1 MKKLIFTLSFC
12 CLGLMAQAQ
21 SIKTGLKAGL
31 NLGSARVQEIQQDWE
46 SDGLTTG
53 VHAGLFARF
62 QLGPLYVQPEAYYTF
77 TQAKIRRENDQ
88 ITQDFE
94 RLGIDFH
101 RLDVPV
107 LLGFKIA
114 RILRLNAGPFATVL
128 LNTSANSDHPTNRE
142 EIENAAQD
150 LYSRA
155 NWGWQAGLGVD
166 VLMLTLD
173 ARYETTVGDL
183 SSHDF
188 TSTNPLHYL
197 PRGQQQQQFI
207 ISLGY
212 KF

>member
-1 MKKLIFTLSFC
+1 MKKLIFTLSLC
-12 CLGLMAQAQ
+12 GLGLMAHAQ

-46 SDGLTTG
+46 SDGLTAG
-53 VHAGLFARF
+53 VHAGLFTRF

-77 TQAKIRRENDQ
+77 TQAQLKNTETLQNVE
-88 ITQDFE
+88 T
-94 RLGIDFH
+94 LGLDFH

-107 LLGFKIA
+107 LVGFKMA
-114 RILRLNAGPFATVL
+114 RLLRVNLGPFATVL
-128 LNTSANSDHPTNRE
+128 LNTSAESNHPTNRE
-142 EIENAAQD
+142 AIENAAQD
-150 LYSRA
+150 MYNRA
-155 NWGWQAGLGVD
+155 GWGWQAGIGVD
-166 VLMLTLD
+166 ILMLTLD

-188 TSTNPLHYL
+188 ASTNPLHYL